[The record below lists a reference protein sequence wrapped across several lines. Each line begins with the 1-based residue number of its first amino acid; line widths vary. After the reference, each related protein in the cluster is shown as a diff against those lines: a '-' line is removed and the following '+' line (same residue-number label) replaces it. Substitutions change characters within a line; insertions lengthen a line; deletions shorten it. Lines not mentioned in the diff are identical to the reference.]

1 MKHSF
6 DWRHV
11 CQQCQV
17 PETRVDCREVS
28 RMCTGRNFFF
38 FAGVNHSMCGYIFT
52 SGGGK
57 AYLPGKAVYDPAL
70 DYPDGCEVEAA
81 YMAAVFEK
89 PPEVETRPGLCPE
102 QIDWAAHKA
111 FLRELS

>member
-1 MKHSF
+1 MKHLF

-11 CQQCQV
+11 CQLCQV
-17 PETRVDCREVS
+17 PESKVDSREVS
-28 RMCTGRNFFF
+28 RMCTGRSFVF
-38 FAGVNHSMCGYIFT
+38 FAGLNHSTCGYIFT

-57 AYLPGKAVYDPAL
+57 AYLPSTAVYDPAL
-70 DYPDGCEVEAA
+70 DYPDEAA

-89 PPEVETRPGLCPE
+89 LTEAETRPGLCPK